1 MRRGRRLADRTAL
14 VFGAGSSGGGVS
26 NGKAAA
32 LAFAR
37 EGARV
42 AAIDIDAGQA
52 RRTAEA
58 IVAEGGEALA
68 LTADVTVEEQVAD
81 AVAAAE
87 RALGTP
93 TVLHNNVGVARLGD
107 VTELDLAT
115 WRSALAVNVDGV
127 FLTCKHVLPRMVAA
141 GRGAVVNVS
150 SIAAIRDTGYPYPSY
165 SAAKAAVDQ
174 LTVALALRHA
184 AEGIRVNAV
193 LPGLIDTPLVAR
205 QIVAGADDPEAELA
219 ARHAASPTGR
229 MGSPWDVAAAAV
241 FLASDEAAY
250 VNGVCLP
257 VDGGLTARCATP

>member
-1 MRRGRRLADRTAL
+1 MHRGRRLADRTAL
-14 VFGAGSSGGGVS
+14 VFGAGSSGDGVS
-26 NGKAAA
+26 NGQAAA

-42 AAIDIDAGQA
+42 AAIDIDADQA

-58 IVAEGGEALA
+58 ITAEGGTALP
-68 LTADVTVEEQVAD
+68 LTADVTDEEQVAA

-107 VTELDLAT
+107 ITGLDLAD
-115 WRSALAVNVDGV
+115 WQSALAINVGGV

-141 GRGAVVNVS
+141 GGGAVVNVS

-165 SAAKAAVDQ
+165 SASKAAVNQ
-174 LTVALALRHA
+174 LTVSLALRHA

-193 LPGLIDTPLVAR
+193 MPGLIDTPLVAQ
-205 QIVAGADDPEAELA
+205 QIVAGADDPEAALA
-219 ARHAASPTGR
+219 ARHAVSPTGR

-241 FLASDEAAY
+241 FLASNEAAY
-250 VNGVCLP
+250 INGVCLP
-257 VDGGLTARCATP
+257 VDGGLTARC

>member
-1 MRRGRRLADRTAL
+1 MRRGRRLDGRTAL
-14 VFGAGSSGGGVS
+14 VFGAGSSGDGVS
-26 NGKAAA
+26 NGQAAA

-42 AAIDIDAGQA
+42 ATIDIDGDQA

-58 IVAEGGEALA
+58 ITAEGGEALP
-68 LTADVTVEEQVAD
+68 LTADVTVEEQVAA
-81 AVAAAE
+81 AVVAAE
-87 RALGTP
+87 RAFGAP

-107 VTELDLAT
+107 VTGLSLAE
-115 WRSALAVNVDGV
+115 WRSTLAVNVDGV

-141 GRGAVVNVS
+141 GGGAVVNVS
-150 SIAAIRDTGYPYPSY
+150 SIAAIRDTGYPYPGY
-165 SAAKAAVDQ
+165 SAAKAAVNQ
-174 LTVALALRHA
+174 LTVTLALRHA

-205 QIVAGADDPEAELA
+205 QIVAGADDPGAALA

-241 FLASDEAAY
+241 FLASDEAGY

-257 VDGGLTARCATP
+257 VDGGLTARC

>member
-1 MRRGRRLADRTAL
+1 MHRGRRLADRTAL
-14 VFGAGSSGGGVS
+14 VFGAGAGPDGVS
-26 NGKAAA
+26 NGQAAA

-42 AAIDIDAGQA
+42 AAIDIDADHA
-52 RRTAEA
+52 RRTAGA
-58 IVAEGGEALA
+58 ITAEGGTALP
-68 LTADVTVEEQVAD
+68 LTADVTDEEQVA
-81 AVAAAE
+81 AVVAAAE

-93 TVLHNNVGVARLGD
+93 TVLHNNVGAARLGD
-107 VTELDLAT
+107 ITGLDLAD
-115 WRSALAVNVDGV
+115 WQSALSINVGSV

-141 GRGAVVNVS
+141 GGGAVVNVS

-165 SAAKAAVDQ
+165 SAAKAAVNQ

-205 QIVAGADDPEAELA
+205 QIVAGADDPEAALA
-219 ARHAASPTGR
+219 ARHAVSPTGR

-250 VNGVCLP
+250 INGVCLP
-257 VDGGLTARCATP
+257 VDGGLTARC

>member
-1 MRRGRRLADRTAL
+1 MRRGRRLTGRTAL
-14 VFGAGSSGGGVS
+14 VFGAGSSGDGMS
-26 NGKAAA
+26 NGRAAA

-42 AAIDIDAGQA
+42 AAIDVDEDRAH
-52 RRTAEA
+52 RTAEA
-58 IVAEGGEALA
+58 IRAEGGEALP
-68 LTADVTVEEQVAD
+68 LKADITDEEQVAA

-93 TVLHNNVGVARLGD
+93 AVLHNNVGAARLGD
-107 VTELDLAT
+107 ITGLDLAD
-115 WRSALAVNVDGV
+115 WQSALAVNLGGV

-141 GRGAVVNVS
+141 GGGAVVNVS
-150 SIAAIRDTGYPYPSY
+150 SVAAIRDTGYPYPSY
-165 SAAKAAVDQ
+165 SASKAAVNQ

-193 LPGLIDTPLVAR
+193 LPGLIDTPLVSR
-205 QIVAGADDPEAELA
+205 QIVAGAADTEAVLA

-250 VNGVCLP
+250 INGVCLP
-257 VDGGLTARCATP
+257 VDGGLTARC

>member
-1 MRRGRRLADRTAL
+1 MRRGRRLAGRTAL
-14 VFGAGSSGGGVS
+14 VFGAGSSGDGVS

-42 AAIDIDAGQA
+42 AAIDIDPGQA

-58 IVAEGGEALA
+58 ITAEGGEALP
-68 LTADVTVEEQVAD
+68 LTADVTVEEQVAA
-81 AVAAAE
+81 AVVAAE
-87 RALGTP
+87 RAFGTP
-93 TVLHNNVGVARLGD
+93 TVLHNNVGAARLGD
-107 VTELDLAT
+107 VTALDLAT
-115 WRSALAVNVDGV
+115 WRSTLAVNLDGV

-141 GRGAVVNVS
+141 GGGAVVNVS
-150 SIAAIRDTGYPYPSY
+150 SIAAIRDTGYPYPGY
-165 SAAKAAVDQ
+165 SAAKAAVNQ

-205 QIVAGADDPEAELA
+205 QIVAGADAPEAALA

-257 VDGGLTARCATP
+257 VDGGLTARC